1 MVARAPSCCCCWHV
15 HVRWCPDKSNFFI
28 HKNNNSMTSSSIQI
42 QDRLDSWHPFDPS
55 AFDGSQLRYPPSHI
69 ERFPL
74 GSPAALLH
82 ARVSS
87 TVRSAFVDLVQD
99 NKVKR
104 YWDCGERD
112 DWFERELMSEVL
124 PCYLEAMDEAE
135 RGVNKEADVD
145 YRTPGCARLEFG
157 SSRFHIDL
165 RDMVDAM
172 ISTAE
177 FFTPEMP
184 EHDDFAPRDYYH
196 FKKSADRRALVALR
210 ERHLAALRALRTE
223 CLMPPLKL

>member
-1 MVARAPSCCCCWHV
+1 
-15 HVRWCPDKSNFFI
+15 
-28 HKNNNSMTSSSIQI
+28 MTLI

-69 ERFPL
+69 KRFPL

-87 TVRSAFVDLVQD
+87 TVRSAFADLVQ
-99 NKVKR
+99 NRKVKR
-104 YWDCGERD
+104 YWECGERD
-112 DWFERELMSEVL
+112 DWFERDLMSEVL

-135 RGVNKEADVD
+135 RGLLLYEDEA
-145 YRTPGCARLEFG
+145 PGARLEFG
-157 SSRFHIDL
+157 SSSGGLFHIDL

-177 FFTPEMP
+177 FFTPEMH
-184 EHDDFAPRDYYH
+184 EHDDFAPRPYYY

-210 ERHLAALRALRTE
+210 ERHLSALRALRAE